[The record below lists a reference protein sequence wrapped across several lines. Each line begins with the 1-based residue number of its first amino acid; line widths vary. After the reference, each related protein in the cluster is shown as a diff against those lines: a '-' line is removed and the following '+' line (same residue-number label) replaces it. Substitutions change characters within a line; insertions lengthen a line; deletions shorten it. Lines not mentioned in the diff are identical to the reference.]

1 MVLQRTIENLRER
14 PSEER
19 RAVAFGIALAVMLA
33 LFLGWAVFFFRSLEG
48 EAQIQQVGAAYND
61 AVQSA
66 QSAYDQTGWV
76 SEASTAA
83 STSEPSDNSEIE
95 MMLENETA
103 VQ

>member
-14 PSEER
+14 PNEER
-19 RAVAFGIALAVMLA
+19 RAVAFGIALVAMLA

-66 QSAYDQTGWV
+66 QSAYDKTGWV
-76 SEASTAA
+76 SEASSDA

-95 MMLENETA
+95 MMLEDEAA